1 MSRNR
6 AALSVAV
13 ALAALCLGA
22 RALLASNMGFVIS
35 CPMTAAGPT
44 SRSGTHTLN
53 LPYQRDAQMVSAKDV
68 FGDLGGVTNV
78 AYIAKFLEPTDSLQ
92 IHNGRKGDGGLD
104 WLNPNGAGW
113 FVKLI
118 VPVDYVVGGSSDPQ
132 LVLALD
138 APSQFSSASGTNFV
152 GLPYH
157 AVPRT
162 ASELMNDIGFANVAS
177 VQRFVTATD
186 GLLVYT
192 GRKGS
197 PPDFSLDPCESYFV
211 KMKTSVNYVPSHY

>member
-1 MSRNR
+1 MNWNR
-6 AALSVAV
+6 AALSLAV
-13 ALAALCLGA
+13 ALAALACGVRSLV
-22 RALLASNMGFVIS
+22 ASNMGFIVS

-53 LPYQRDAQMVSAKDV
+53 LPYQRDAQMFSAKDV
-68 FGDLGGVTNV
+68 FADLGGVSNV
-78 AYIAKFLEPTDSLQ
+78 TYIAKFLETTDGTQ
-92 IHNGRKGDGGLD
+92 VHTGRKGDGGLD
-104 WLNPNGAGW
+104 WLNQNGAGW

-118 VPVDYVVGGSSDPQ
+118 VPVDYVVGGSSDPA
-132 LVLALD
+132 LVLNLNA
-138 APSQFSSASGTNFV
+138 AGSGSASGTNFV

-157 AVPRT
+157 ATADT
-162 ASELMNDIGFANVAS
+162 ASELMNDIGFASVAS

-197 PPDFSLDPCESYFV
+197 PPDFPLNPCESYFI
-211 KMKTSVNYVPSHY
+211 KMNTTVNYIPSHY